1 VNHSAAE
8 ADLISAAANGPA
20 AVYGVLLQKLAEL
33 NLDTADRAAV
43 LDRLE
48 EIELQNDRVPTKQA
62 FLSEPVVRALALG
75 TMIAGPAAAGIGA
88 IMDARAKSKGFAD
101 LQATAPELMQDPVRG
116 KALYDLLYSSA
127 PTVAQNTPIAADLMR
142 QMSAQP
148 NIDLGTVGRLA
159 DIRKSMT
166 GQKSDGGTP
175 VGRLLSGVKDVGTMG
190 QAANVLSSGSFGGK
204 TASVRANHIALD
216 GTPCFFNWGAEP
228 MKTAGL
234 TDAFSGSGTPMEQA
248 SNAYDMGQQ
257 TQQYPLMPLDAVV
270 RELLAKE
277 QELAQREEVLA
288 QREQM
293 MAQAAGVQG
302 QMSGAYQ
309 SEYGVDP
316 TTGLPVA
323 DQEQPPEGDAP
334 HGEQPAGG
342 MPPEAMGQPEGEMP
356 PGAEGEMPPEAAGGM
371 PPEAIGQPEGEMPP
385 GAEGE
390 MPPEAA
396 GEMPPGAE
404 GEVPPEAMGQPEGE
418 MPPEATGETSPEA
431 TGEMPPGAEGELPPE
446 ATGEMPPEAAGGMPP
461 AAPGEAIEGSVE
473 DELDHHTGPGALP
486 EGSPEDQ
493 AADDALAQQM
503 AASGQTP
510 TPLPAAAP
518 ASAGAPSMLP
528 AAPPTAVPDGMG
540 GMSVTIPLPSIQL
553 TMKLA
558 ELDRQ
563 RDAILANAFNIFKG

>member
-1 VNHSAAE
+1 MNKTAAE
-8 ADLISAAANGPA
+8 ADLISASVNGPA
-20 AVYGVLLQKLAEL
+20 AVYGMLLQKIAEL
-33 NLDTADRAAV
+33 NLDAADRAAV

-48 EIELQNDRVPTKQA
+48 EIENDNDRVSAKQA

-75 TMIAGPAAAGIGA
+75 TMIAGPAAAGVSA

-101 LQATAPELMQDPVRG
+101 LQAHAPELMHDPVRG
-116 KALYDLLYSSA
+116 KALYDLLYSAA
-127 PTVAQNTPIAADLMR
+127 PSVAQNTPVAVDLLR

-148 NIDLGTVGRLA
+148 NIDLGTVGRLS
-159 DIRKSMT
+159 DIRKNMT
-166 GQKSDGGTP
+166 GQRSDGGMLDTAI
-175 VGRLLSGVKDVGTMG
+175 SGMKNVGTVG
-190 QAANVLSSGSFGGK
+190 SAANVLSTGSFSGK
-204 TASVRANHIALD
+204 TACVRATHIALD
-216 GTPCFFNWGAEP
+216 GTPCFFNWGTEP

-234 TDAFSGSGTPMEQA
+234 TDAFSGSGTTMEQA
-248 SNAYDMGQQ
+248 TNAYDMGQQ

-270 RELLAKE
+270 RELLMKE

-302 QMSGAYQ
+302 QMSSAYQ
-309 SEYGVDP
+309 DEYGVDP
-316 TTGLPVA
+316 TTGQPMEA
-323 DQEQPPEGDAP
+323 QGQPPEGDAP

-356 PGAEGEMPPEAAGGM
+356 PGAEGEMPPEAAG
-371 PPEAIGQPEGEMPP
+371 EMPP
-385 GAEGE
+385 GAESE
-390 MPPEAA
+390 LPPEAA
-396 GEMPPGAE
+396 GEM
-404 GEVPPEAMGQPEGE
+404 PPEAMGQPEGE
-418 MPPEATGETSPEA
+418 MPPGAELPPEATGELPPGAEAELPPGAEAELPPEA
-431 TGEMPPGAEGELPPE
+431 TGEMPPGAEAELPPE
-446 ATGEMPPEAAGGMPP
+446 ATGEMPPE

-503 AASGQTP
+503 AAAGQAP
-510 TPLPAAAP
+510 TPLPAQAPAAAP
-518 ASAGAPSMLP
+518 APVGAPSMLP

-563 RDAILANAFNIFKG
+563 RDAILANAFSLFKG